1 MDLRQQLTLRFAR
14 RLLKT
19 PEGRAH
25 VLNQVADAE
34 SNGENQVF
42 EHVLRHVQDPAL
54 RKMIEKHQADEVRHE
69 QLFRACLPR
78 TGVDPGPVP
87 AHLKLIDRLDRA
99 VGGFFSHPI
108 VDDQGVME
116 AYVML
121 QVIEERAI
129 VEFAIFEQAF
139 RDYDPATADVF
150 AEVARDEARHLKYCH
165 AISQRY
171 APSPETLARTLA
183 RYRALE
189 ARCFQENGAANL
201 EHTLARGILA
211 GSPLVKW
218 FWKTIQS
225 MGKGQLP
232 YTRYATSTS
241 TSTSSTTALAAA

>member
-1 MDLRQQLTLRFAR
+1 MDIREQLTICFAR
-14 RLLKT
+14 RLLQT

-42 EHVLRHVQDPAL
+42 EHVLRHVKDPSL

-99 VGGFFSHPI
+99 VGGFFSQPI

-129 VEFAIFEQAF
+129 VQFAIFERAF
-139 RDYDPATADVF
+139 RAHDPATADVF
-150 AEVARDEARHLKYCH
+150 AEVARDEERHLKYCH
-165 AISQRY
+165 AISRRY
-171 APSPETLARTLA
+171 APSEEVLQEKLTN
-183 RYRALE
+183 YRALE
-189 ARCFQENGAANL
+189 ARCFQDNAAANL
-201 EHTLARGILA
+201 QHTIANGILA
-211 GSPLVKW
+211 GGPAVKW

-225 MGKGQLP
+225 LGHNQLP
-232 YTRYATSTS
+232 YTPYATANT
-241 TSTSSTTALAAA
+241 LAAA